1 MKLMVGIKHV
11 PDTESK
17 INVSP
22 DGLSIDESGIKWV
35 ISPFDEYALEEA
47 LKIREAGEGEVL
59 LACLGRESAQT
70 SIKQGLAMGA
80 DRAIHVADERYD
92 QADALTRARALAAVA
107 QKESVD
113 LFLVGKSGVGSDEG
127 LTGPMLA
134 ELLGWP
140 HVAGITTL
148 EMRSDGFTASR
159 AFEGG
164 TEIHEGGLP
173 AVLTCEKGLNEPRY
187 PSLKGIMQAKKKK
200 TDKLTVDELGIDSAE
215 LEAGSRVVYE
225 KLEVPPPRSSGR
237 ILKGSTDECAT
248 ELARVLREEAKVI

>member
-1 MKLMVGIKHV
+1 MNILVGIKHV

-17 INVSP
+17 INVAA

-47 LKIREAGEGEVL
+47 LQIRESGDGEVVL
-59 LACLGRESAQT
+59 VNLGRETSQT

-80 DRAIHVADERYD
+80 DRAVHVNDERYD
-92 QADALTRARALAAVA
+92 TADALTRARALAAVA
-107 QKESVD
+107 KKESAD

-134 ELLGWP
+134 ELLEWP
-140 HVAGITTL
+140 HVSGITAL
-148 EMRSDGFTASR
+148 ELRTDGFTAKR
-159 AFEGG
+159 EIEGG
-164 TEIHEGGLP
+164 TEIHEGSLP
-173 AVLTCEKGLNEPRY
+173 AVFTCEKGLNQPRY

-200 TDKLTVDELGIDSAE
+200 TDKLSLDDLGLDPGE

-225 KLEVPPPRSSGR
+225 KLETPPARGSGKM
-237 ILKGSTDECAT
+237 LEGSTEECAA
-248 ELARVLREEAKVI
+248 ELARLLREEAKVI